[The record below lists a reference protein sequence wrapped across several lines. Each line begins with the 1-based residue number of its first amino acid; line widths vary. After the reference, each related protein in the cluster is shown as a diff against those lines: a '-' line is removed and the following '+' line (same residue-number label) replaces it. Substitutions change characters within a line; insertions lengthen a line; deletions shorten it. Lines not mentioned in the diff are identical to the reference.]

1 MQVTLLD
8 YTGACSPNPG
18 RYAASILLYTKS
30 TRLQMSPDLLN
41 AIDQLPDDEMLFNLR
56 LMADTNPGS
65 WEFVY
70 LTFYIGDATRALQQ
84 QLTRTRTAS
93 YAIQTT
99 RLVDMSNFKYE
110 TGPTIK
116 GVIDREVV
124 YDSTMRMINNGYKEL
139 VKQGAEIEDI
149 RGLLP
154 LNTISNIN
162 MSINLRNW
170 VNLVRKRE
178 SIRVQTPYRQM
189 VDMMVMEVEK
199 VYPWVYLFVKNDE
212 TKARKD
218 LQLMIYENKKLTADE
233 KTAMIKKLDIIMKDL

>member
-8 YTGACSPNPG
+8 YTGAGSENPG

-30 TRLQMSPDLLN
+30 TRLQMSPDLLQE
-41 AIDQLPDDEMLFNLR
+41 IKEKSDEEIMFNLR

-70 LTFYIGDATRALQQ
+70 LTFFIEDATRALQQ

-99 RLVDMSNFKYE
+99 RLVDMRDFKYD
-110 TGPTIK
+110 TGPSIK
-116 GVIDREVV
+116 GNIDREVV
-124 YDSTMRMINNGYKEL
+124 YDYTMRTINHAYKEL
-139 VKQGAEIEDI
+139 IKQGAEIEDA
-149 RGLLP
+149 RGVLP
-154 LNTISNIN
+154 LNVYSNIN

-178 SIRVQTPYRQM
+178 SIRVQTPYRKM

-199 VYPWVYLFVKNDE
+199 VYPWIYLFVKNDE
-212 TKARKD
+212 LKARKD
-218 LQLMIYENKKLTADE
+218 LQQMIYDNNKLSGEE
-233 KTAMIKKLDIIMKDL
+233 KTAMIKKLDIIIKDL